1 MKQNRSSL
9 TASGIA
15 IVRAIESEKPAG
27 ERVCYDPYARRF
39 VNGGLYH
46 LIRFFDRI
54 GYSERAGAG
63 VMGFLAVR
71 ERHIDEH
78 LQACLNDGLQQ
89 LVVLG
94 AGFDARAY
102 RFDQLKQGKRVFEV
116 DHPAT
121 QAVKLAKLRKIFGDV
136 PEHVTFVPVDFNTQT
151 LAQRLIESGYDESLK
166 TLFIWQGVTQYL
178 TPEAVDSTL
187 AFVAGHS
194 APGSSIIFDYMHP
207 AILQDPGEHGEVK
220 RMRRMRRVSG
230 EGLVFGIPA
239 GTVESFCSSAALLRS
254 TTPITSIFT
263 TLTSLASTAAGAWL
277 TGMPSQRLMSQP
289 RRVTMVSND
298 LSNGA
303 FVDIETALTTFQSRT
318 CPTTPS

>member
-1 MKQNRSSL
+1 MEQNRSSL

-15 IVRAIESEKPAG
+15 IVRAIESERPAG

-39 VNGGLYH
+39 VNGGLFH

-78 LQACLNDGLQQ
+78 LQACLNEGLQQ
-89 LVVLG
+89 LVILG

-102 RFDQLKQGKRVFEV
+102 RFDQLKQGVRVFEV

-121 QAVKLAKLRKIFGDV
+121 QAVKLDKVREIFGHI

-151 LAQRLIESGYDESLK
+151 LALCLFESGYDESHK
-166 TLFIWQGVTQYL
+166 TLFIWQGVTPYL

-187 AFVAGHS
+187 AFVVEHS
-194 APGSSIIFDYMHP
+194 APGSSIIFDYMVP
-207 AILQDPGEHGEVK
+207 SILEDSAKHGEVK

-239 GTVESFCSSAALLRS
+239 GTVNAFLEQRG
-254 TTPITSIFT
+254 FT
-263 TLTSLASTAAGAWL
+263 QVHDADHTYLHDTYFTGAN
-277 TGMPSQRLMSQP
+277 RD
-289 RRVTMVSND
+289 RRVADGYAIV
-298 LSNGA
+298 
-303 FVDIETALTTFQSRT
+303 TAYVAVRARE
-318 CPTTPS
+318 